1 MPQVERER
9 EALLRLGTHGLDCL
23 PQLVA
28 SGNVAEPS
36 DLQVNLLAS
45 KFGLAKLLLLHVH
58 EVFCPCHL
66 AAT

>member
-9 EALLRLGTHGLDCL
+9 EALLRLGAHGLDCL

-28 SGNVAEPS
+28 SGTVAEPS
-36 DLQVNLLAS
+36 DLQVSLLAS
-45 KFGLAKLLLLHVH
+45 NSLVKLLLLHVH
-58 EVFCPCHL
+58 GILCPCHL